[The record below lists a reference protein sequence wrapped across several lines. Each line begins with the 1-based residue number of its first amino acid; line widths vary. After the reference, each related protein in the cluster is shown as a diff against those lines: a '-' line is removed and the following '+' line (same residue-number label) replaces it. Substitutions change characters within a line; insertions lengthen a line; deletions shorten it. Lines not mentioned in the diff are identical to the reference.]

1 MRAVNL
7 IPSDQRPGAG
17 GTYGRSGG
25 VAYALVGLAC
35 GLVVMCALWLMARKD
50 MTNANAQ
57 VSQITAQAQQAQ
69 NEATALASYNT
80 FVSTSNA
87 RVSGIE
93 QLAQDR
99 FDWAHAFHE
108 LGRVL
113 PFDVTLQN
121 VTGSMAGATSSSA
134 PSAPSAPTG
143 TTGASGASAVTS
155 ATPAGGVPTFA
166 ITGCT
171 ANQARVAYMLQRLA
185 LIDGVTNVTL
195 GKSTFGGAGDTTA
208 SPGCDD
214 AFDVT
219 LTFNALPTVSAS
231 AATGASASAGAVAS
245 IGGTPGHR
253 ERQHR
258 RGAGGQLRRVR
269 HRSLGSSGR
278 RAPPARR
285 PARRPRRELRD
296 ARP

>member
-1 MRAVNL
+1 VRAVNL

-80 FVSTSNA
+80 FVSTSNS

-93 QLAQDR
+93 QLTQDR

-113 PFDVTLQN
+113 PVNVTLTT
-121 VTGSMAGATSSSA
+121 VTGAETSATSSSA
-134 PSAPSAPTG
+134 PSPPTG
-143 TTGASGASAVTS
+143 ATGASGASAVTS
-155 ATPAGGVPTFA
+155 ASPAGTVPTLA
-166 ITGCT
+166 IVGCT
-171 ANQARVAYMLQRLA
+171 ANQAQVAFMLQRLA

-195 GKSTFGGAGDTTA
+195 SKSAFGTDDTSSANCDVVFTVTVTFT
-208 SPGCDD
+208 
-214 AFDVT
+214 
-219 LTFNALPTVSAS
+219 ALPTVSPTQ
-231 AATGASASAGAVAS
+231 ATGASPSAGTVAAIGGPPNTVNASAAAAPAGTATAS
-245 IGGTPGHR
+245 ITGPAGPSGPSGPS
-253 ERQHR
+253 
-258 RGAGGQLRRVR
+258 GATASAASQTG
-269 HRSLGSSGR
+269 
-278 RAPPARR
+278 AP
-285 PARRPRRELRD
+285 
-296 ARP
+296 